1 METIEFNVTE
11 MGRDKLDK
19 AIEICKKYAKQFASN
34 PVRAQKYI
42 DAQKGFE
49 NAKKKLLSTIEQAK
63 EVDVT
68 VMVDGKE
75 MSFYDAYIKGKEN
88 TVTIKWIGDQLKLH
102 TVKMVE
108 PSKIDTTMDNVIYEK
123 YDFVDATKNAAL
135 DIVNGKGL
143 SNGLVKASI
152 LVGVSELVTKGITSY
167 LVGTGALAESFG
179 LVGLAKTLVANFPS
193 YMSALGTGFST
204 LVGFSPLIA
213 ITGGVL
219 VATKLIPRVKQA
231 MDKNAKKLKDK
242 AAGEVELDK
251 LASETM
257 NAGE

>member
-1 METIEFNVTE
+1 METIEFNVSE

-19 AIEICKKYAKQFASN
+19 AIETCKKYAKKFASN

-42 DAQKGFE
+42 DAQKRFE
-49 NAKKKLLSTIEQAK
+49 NAKKKLLSAIEQTK
-63 EVDVT
+63 EVK

-75 MSFYDAYIKGKEN
+75 MSFYDAYIKGKEK

-102 TVKMVE
+102 SGEMVE

-179 LVGLAKTLVANFPS
+179 LVGLAKTLAANFPS

-204 LVGFSPLIA
+204 LVGFSPLVA

-219 VATKLIPRVKQA
+219 VATKLIPRIKQT